1 MSTVCQWDIYVVIVN
16 KICDLVHD
24 NVTQR
29 QQQHEVMREAIKRTH
44 SCYKKEV
51 FIYENDRYPEYFFD
65 KS

>member
-1 MSTVCQWDIYVVIVN
+1 M
-16 KICDLVHD
+16 HD

-44 SCYKKEV
+44 SCYKKEK
-51 FIYENDRYPEYFFD
+51 FTDENDRYPEYFFD